1 MNDQNSIVCSKCNEL
16 NPMYCGNTDCPFEDL
31 FWEEDE

>member
-1 MNDQNSIVCSKCNEL
+1 MSYENSIVCPECKKV
-16 NPMYCGNTDCPFEDL
+16 NPVQCGNAYCPFEDL